1 MSMKLVYTDE
11 AINDLKRLRE
21 FIQEHNPIAAG
32 QVATL
37 LVQKIQLL
45 RDFPRLGTPV
55 DMAPDPDSIRDIIF
69 EHYIIRYSVHASTI
83 IILRI
88 WHELEN
94 ARTHKPA

>member
-11 AINDLKRLRE
+11 AINDLKHLRE

-32 QVATL
+32 QVASL

-45 RDFPRLGTPV
+45 RDFPRLGAPV
-55 DMAPDPDSIRDIIF
+55 EIAPDPNSIRDIILD
-69 EHYIIRYSVHASTI
+69 HYIIRYSVHASTI

-94 ARTHKPA
+94 SRTQKPA